1 MPSRVGGAGP
11 WLAQLEVAREVRA
24 LRRQHSATDL
34 CGPQLPV
41 AAMALWRLGA
51 VYLPL
56 FTAFA
61 GPSAALRVR
70 AAGA

>member
-1 MPSRVGGAGP
+1 MSVAPPP
-11 WLAQLEVAREVRA
+11 WLA
-24 LRRQHSATDL
+24 
-34 CGPQLPV
+34 QLPV